1 MCNTSPTRF
10 RYNEKVEKVI
20 SKFTKRCHKPVLALT
35 HFATKTPQEI
45 REFGIKYTRYAFCCV
60 ALVGEKAISLPVQ
73 SCLGGMASCLEL
85 ANHPFRRSHF
95 HSSENALSMP
105 SLCIIR

>member
-20 SKFTKRCHKPVLALT
+20 SRFTKRCHKPVLSLT

-45 REFGIKYTRYAFCCV
+45 HEFGIKHIRYAFYCV
-60 ALVGEKAISLPVQ
+60 ALVGEKAISLPIQ
-73 SCLGGMASCLEL
+73 SC
-85 ANHPFRRSHF
+85 
-95 HSSENALSMP
+95 SEGHGFLSRTRQSTLP
-105 SLCIIR
+105 SFAFS

>member
-20 SKFTKRCHKPVLALT
+20 SKFTKRCHKPVLSLT
-35 HFATKTPQEI
+35 HFTTKTPQEI
-45 REFGIKYTRYAFCCV
+45 REFGIKHTRYALWCV

-73 SCLGGMASCLEL
+73 SCLRGMVSCLEL
-85 ANHPFRRSHF
+85 ANQPFRCSHF

>member
-20 SKFTKRCHKPVLALT
+20 SKFTKRWPKPVLSHT

-45 REFGIKYTRYAFCCV
+45 REFGIKHNRYAFCCV
-60 ALVGEKAISLPVQ
+60 ALVGEIVISLPLQ
-73 SCLGGMASCLEL
+73 SCSESMVSCPKL
-85 ANHPFRRSHF
+85 ANQSFRRSHF
-95 HSSENALSMP
+95 HRSENALSVP
-105 SLCIIR
+105 L